1 MGQLKP
7 PYIGDLQCVVRTDVG
22 MRRAMN
28 QDSSAVVLAEDEQAW
43 TTRGHVFM
51 VADGMG
57 AHAAGELASKLAV
70 DNLPHLYNHDRELAA
85 PEALEKAILDTNA
98 EIHRRGLANLDF
110 RAMGT
115 TASVLVLLPQGAML
129 GHVGDSRVYRLRG
142 QQLEQ
147 LTFDHSLQWELR
159 SLKIITEGSDSYKAV
174 PKNVITR
181 SLGPN
186 ANVVADLEGPFPL
199 EIGDTFLLCS
209 DGLSGQI
216 EDREIGSLLA
226 YLPPEEAATVLVD
239 LANLRGGPDNIT
251 LVIVKIIGPGL
262 ATAGT
267 GGGLRPAGRTRD
279 ADGASLAAW
288 VVLGVCWLLAGV
300 LWLADLLVPAVL
312 FAVIGFVAVVLGL
325 IMRFWNR
332 EPVGKSAAQ
341 AGTLGKAPYV
351 TATCSAENEFVQTL
365 ATILGELR
373 EAAIEAGWQV
383 RWNEFERLC
392 REAETASQRGDT
404 PAAVRSYAKG
414 ISFMMHEL
422 RNQQNRKPGDSA
434 VDL

>member
-1 MGQLKP
+1 MGLSKP
-7 PYIGDLQCVVRTDVG
+7 PFIADLQYVVRTDVG

-43 TTRGHVFM
+43 ATRGHVFM

-70 DNLPHLYNHDRELAA
+70 DNLPHLYNHNQELASPA
-85 PEALEKAILDTNA
+85 ALEKALVDTNS

-115 TASVLVLLPQGAML
+115 TASVLVLLPQGAL
-129 GHVGDSRVYRLRG
+129 IGHVGDSRVYRLRG

-159 SLKIITEGSDSYKAV
+159 ALKIVAEGSDFAKTV

-186 ANVVADLEGPFPL
+186 ANVVVDLEGPFPL
-199 EIGDTFLLCS
+199 EVGDTFMICS

-216 EDREIGSLLA
+216 EDREIGSLLS
-226 YLPPEEAATVLVD
+226 YLPPEEAAAVLVD

-251 LVIVKIIGPGL
+251 LVIVKVAGPGL
-262 ATAGT
+262 ATTEVAAERTTAG
-267 GGGLRPAGRTRD
+267 PATPAD
-279 ADGASLAAW
+279 AGSVAAW
-288 VVLGVCWLLAGV
+288 VVTGVCWLLAGV
-300 LWLADLLVPAVL
+300 LWFADQIFPTILLAAAGAASCVVGLVTHFRGSVPA
-312 FAVIGFVAVVLGL
+312 
-325 IMRFWNR
+325 
-332 EPVGKSAAQ
+332 GKSAAPVHR
-341 AGTLGKAPYV
+341 LGNAPYV
-351 TATCSAENEFVQTL
+351 GMTCSAGNEFVQSL
-365 ATILGELR
+365 ATTLSELR
-373 EAAIEAGWQV
+373 EAAIESGWQV
-383 RWNEFERLC
+383 RWNEFEHLC
-392 REAETASQRGDT
+392 RKADAASQAEDF
-404 PAAVRSYAKG
+404 PAAVQSYAKG
-414 ISFMMHEL
+414 ISFMMREL
-422 RNQQNRKPGDSA
+422 RNQQNRKASDSA